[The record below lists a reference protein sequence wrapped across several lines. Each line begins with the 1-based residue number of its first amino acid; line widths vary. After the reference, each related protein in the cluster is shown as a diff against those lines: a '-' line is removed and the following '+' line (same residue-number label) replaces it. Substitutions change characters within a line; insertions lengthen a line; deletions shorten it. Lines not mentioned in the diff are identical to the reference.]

1 VANASQYGND
11 AYIAPQA
18 SMRDG
23 LMDVIIMEPFD
34 MLEAAQVSLDM
45 FNKTLDK
52 NSRIKTFRSKHLHI
66 HRSQPG
72 VIHYDGD
79 PIMADADLDISIREQ
94 GIRVV
99 VNPNADKR
107 KRVPSKMQTAFSEF
121 MSTVHDVRYEMID
134 AVKERSEAVAADI
147 NAQTRKVQRIG
158 KQIQD
163 KLNR

>member
-1 VANASQYGND
+1 
-11 AYIAPQA
+11 
-18 SMRDG
+18 
-23 LMDVIIMEPFD
+23 
-34 MLEAAQVSLDM
+34 
-45 FNKTLDK
+45 
-52 NSRIKTFRSKHLHI
+52 
-66 HRSQPG
+66 
-72 VIHYDGD
+72 
-79 PIMADADLDISIREQ
+79 MADADLDISIREQ

-121 MSTVHDVRYEMID
+121 MSAVHDVRYEMID